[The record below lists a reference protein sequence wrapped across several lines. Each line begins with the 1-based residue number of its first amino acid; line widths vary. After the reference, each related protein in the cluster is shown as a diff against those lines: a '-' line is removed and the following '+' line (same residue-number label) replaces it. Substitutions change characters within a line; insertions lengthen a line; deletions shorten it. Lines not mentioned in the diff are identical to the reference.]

1 MATDREA
8 YDIASILHQMEL
20 DLIASQRR
28 TLALHLAA
36 EREEGFKWEQ
46 WQTRKLEA
54 LRALKIEHGKIV
66 TKYGRTVRGRIMR
79 LLSGAF
85 IGQANAVE
93 ALFRSARPFIGK
105 PGLDDRNF
113 FGINQ
118 PKLQALIDAVD
129 GEHRAAES
137 ATLRLMDDQYRQ
149 TLYRTQVYYNTGSVS
164 LGQAIDMASKEFL
177 AAGIRSIQ
185 YRNGARVNI
194 ASYSEMAIRT
204 AKVRAQAIAQG
215 AVMDDWGEH
224 LVKVRSLGS
233 TCELCAP
240 WQGRVMID
248 DVWASGTS
256 DEGEYPMVSSA
267 VSSGLGHP
275 NCRHIP
281 INPWF
286 PDINEPEKRPTAEEN
301 EQIIKNFEAE
311 QKQREIERNIRK
323 YKRLETGSID
333 PDNRA
338 AYGAKVKEWQGRMRE
353 HLADNPQLRRIPMR
367 ESANFSV
374 SVPPKQL
381 KNVAAERKWNEAGFA
396 SKKLAKR
403 HYEKHGSQYPGLDE
417 QQYLQVARDLL
428 TSEDG
433 DNVISFDSEL
443 GFLVKY
449 RRSTNDFAI
458 GRPDGQI
465 STVYKPDNG
474 EQHFVEER
482 LKNGRKT

>member
-54 LRALKIEHGKIV
+54 LRALKIEQGKIV
-66 TKYGRTVRGRIMR
+66 TKYGRTVRERIMR
-79 LLSGAF
+79 LLSGTF

-177 AAGIRSIQ
+177 LAGIRSIQ

-240 WQGRVMID
+240 WQGRVLID
-248 DVWASGTS
+248 DVWASGTA
-256 DEGEYPMVSSA
+256 DEGDYPMVSSA
-267 VSSGLGHP
+267 VSAGLGHP

-286 PDINEPEKRPTAEEN
+286 PDINEPEKRPTAEKNAE
-301 EQIIKNFEAE
+301 IIKNYESE
-311 QKQREIERNIRK
+311 QKQRKIERNIRK
-323 YKRLETGSID
+323 YKRLEAGSVD

-338 AYGAKVKEWQGRMRE
+338 AYGAKVKEWQGRMRK
-353 HLADNPQLRRIPMR
+353 HLADNPQLSRIPAR
-367 ESANFSV
+367 EKPDPTPLPNGNNRPSSPRDMVLHGKERSAERGISDDDIFDT
-374 SVPPKQL
+374 L
-381 KNVAAERKWNEAGFA
+381 KN
-396 SKKLAKR
+396 
-403 HYEKHGSQYPGLDE
+403 PLDE
-417 QQYLQVARDLL
+417 QPVRY
-428 TSEDG
+428 
-433 DNVISFDSEL
+433 DSH
-443 GFLVKY
+443 G
-449 RRSTNDFAI
+449 RPSIRII
-458 GRPDGQI
+458 GRRATVAYNPVTGQI
-465 STVYKPDNG
+465 ISVNKTHTKTIKKL
-474 EQHFVEER
+474 ER
-482 LKNGRKT
+482 RD

>member
-1 MATDREA
+1 MATDREV

-46 WQTRKLEA
+46 WQSRKLEA
-54 LRALKIEHGKIV
+54 LRALKIEQGKIV
-66 TKYGRTVRGRIMR
+66 TKYGRTVRGRIMEV
-79 LLSGAF
+79 LSSAF

-93 ALFRSARPFIGK
+93 ALFRSARSFIGK

-149 TLYRTQVYYNTGSVS
+149 TLYRTQVYYNAGSVS
-164 LGQAIDMASKEFL
+164 LGQAIDMASKEFML
-177 AAGIRSIQ
+177 AGIRSIQ
-185 YRNGARVNI
+185 YKNGARVNI

-233 TCELCAP
+233 TCELCAA
-240 WQGRVMID
+240 WQGRVLID

-256 DEGEYPMVSSA
+256 SEGDYPMVSSA
-267 VSSGLGHP
+267 VSAGLGHP
-275 NCRHIP
+275 SCRHLP
-281 INPWF
+281 INPW
-286 PDINEPEKRPTAEEN
+286 IEGVNEPEKVNTPEEN
-301 EQIIKNFEAE
+301 AQLVKNYEAE
-311 QKQREIERNIRK
+311 QRQRFIERKTRE
-323 YKRLETGSID
+323 YKRLEAGAVD
-333 PDNRA
+333 PGNKA
-338 AYGAKVKEWQGRMRE
+338 KYGAKVKEWQGKMRE

-374 SVPPKQL
+374 SVPPKPPISPW
-381 KNVAAERKWNEAGFA
+381 AATNFA
-396 SKKLAKR
+396 SEAKLT
-403 HYEKHGSQYPGLDE
+403 KHIKDHLDRDYPRLSVDE
-417 QQYLQVARDLL
+417 YVSKARDLL
-428 TSEDG
+428 NSSVGGDIEGFTSENG
-433 DNVISFDSEL
+433 YVFRYNNAE
-443 GFLVKY
+443 
-449 RRSTNDFAI
+449 NDFAT
-458 GRPDGQI
+458 GKPDGTIETLFKPNKRRIYWERQI
-465 STVYKPDNG
+465 EKYGKKGGS
-474 EQHFVEER
+474 Q
-482 LKNGRKT
+482 